1 MRQIINNN
9 ALALIGLCNEYCA
22 FVENAQELT
31 REEFLAKALKLLPR
45 MYIAASDLP
54 KGDAFMTEGYIDPS
68 LSEDVYEQLREGI
81 AALLGADDTYLEVFE
96 EDMKYSDTP
105 IAASVAEGLADIF
118 QSCYNFVEMIR
129 DAPEHVTEWALQGM
143 REDFDSYWSQTVC
156 NVMRPL
162 NQLRYSGPEE

>member
-1 MRQIINNN
+1 MSQTLNNN

-22 FVENAQELT
+22 FVEDAPALT
-31 REEFLAKALKLLPR
+31 RSEFVAKAVKLLPR

-54 KGDAFMTEGYIDPS
+54 EADAFMTDGYVEPS
-68 LSEDVYEQLREGI
+68 LSEEVYEQVRQGI
-81 AALLGADDTYLEVFE
+81 AALLGADDAYLEVFE

-129 DAPEHVTEWALQGM
+129 NAPDEIAESALEGM
-143 REDFDSYWSQTVC
+143 RLDFADYWSQKVC

-162 NQLRYSGPEE
+162 NQLRHAEPEE

>member
-1 MRQIINNN
+1 MRQIMNNN

-22 FVENAQELT
+22 FVENAPAMT
-31 REEFLAKALKLLPR
+31 RDEFVAKAVKLLPR

-54 KGDAFMTEGYIDPS
+54 EADAFMTDGYIEPA
-68 LSEDVYEQLREGI
+68 LNEDVYEQVREGI

-96 EDMKYSDTP
+96 DDMKYSDTP

-129 DAPEHVTEWALQGM
+129 DAPEYIAESALEGM
-143 REDFDSYWSQTVC
+143 REDFVDYWSQIVC

-162 NQLRYSGPEE
+162 NQLRHTEPEE